1 MSIAEDTL
9 YKTALDYHRRKPA
22 GKLSIKLTKPTN
34 SAQDLSLA
42 YSPGVAAPVL
52 QIAKDRLTAYDYTAK
67 GNLVGIISNGSAILG
82 LGNLGSLAS
91 KPVMEGKAVLFKRFA
106 NIDAF
111 DLEVNEADP
120 DRFVAIVQSLADT
133 FGGINLED
141 IKAPECFYIEKK
153 LQALCDVPIFHDD
166 QHGTA
171 IVTLAAL
178 LNALLIQRKKLTA
191 VRFVL
196 MGAGAA
202 AIATIELLLHAG
214 ADHKNILLVDS
225 NGVVYE
231 GRKNVSEVKAPYAV
245 RTAARTLADACVG
258 ADVFLGF
265 SVGNMLTPDDLKAMA
280 SRPIVFACANPDPE
294 MKPELARV
302 TRSDVIMA
310 TGRSDYPNQVNNVL
324 AFPYIFAGALQTR
337 ASQINMAMKVACAK
351 AISKLVHEETPP
363 QIRKLY
369 KKEDLRLG
377 ADYIIPK
384 PMDPRL
390 LTVVG
395 QAVAQAAQASGV
407 ARVPRVRSTKKKP
420 KT

>member
-1 MSIAEDTL
+1 MAKDTL
-9 YKTALDYHRRKPA
+9 YKTALDYHRRKPP
-22 GKLSIKLTKPTN
+22 GKLSIKLTKSTN
-34 SAQDLSLA
+34 SAQDLALA

-111 DLEVNEADP
+111 DLEINEADP
-120 DRFVAIVQSLADT
+120 DRFIHIVQSLADT

-141 IKAPECFYIEKK
+141 IRAPECFYIEKK
-153 LQALCDVPIFHDD
+153 LQSLCDVPIFHDD

-178 LNALLIQRKKLTA
+178 LNALLIQRKKLNA
-191 VRFVL
+191 VKFVL

-202 AIATIELLLHAG
+202 AIATIELLLHIG
-214 ADHKNILLVDS
+214 AARKNIVLVDS
-225 NGVVYE
+225 HGVIYE
-231 GRKNVSEVKAPYAV
+231 GRKNVNEVKAPYAV
-245 RTAARTLADACVG
+245 QTSARTLTDVCAG

-280 SRPIVFACANPDPE
+280 SKPIVFACANPDPE
-294 MKPELARV
+294 IKPELARA
-302 TRSDVIMA
+302 TRPDVIIA

-337 ASQINMAMKVACAK
+337 ASQINIEMKVACVK
-351 AISKLVHEETPP
+351 AISRLVHEETPP
-363 QIRKLY
+363 EIHKLY

-390 LTVVG
+390 LTTVG
-395 QAVAQAAQASGV
+395 QAVAKAAQASGV
-407 ARVPRVRSTKKKP
+407 ARIRPEKTAKKQ